1 MKFTNTTTEFWCIM
15 LWYEKESRL
24 TKMVSKMK
32 VCAVIDTQEYQAFLA
47 QNKLD
52 AKHKVNI

>member
-1 MKFTNTTTEFWCIM
+1 
-15 LWYEKESRL
+15 
-24 TKMVSKMK
+24 MVSKMK